1 MSILAINTVGAG
13 SSIAVIDYDGN
24 CFVERNSANNSHAES
39 FFKY

>member
-24 CFVERNSANNSHAES
+24 TYDKLAA
-39 FFKY
+39 K